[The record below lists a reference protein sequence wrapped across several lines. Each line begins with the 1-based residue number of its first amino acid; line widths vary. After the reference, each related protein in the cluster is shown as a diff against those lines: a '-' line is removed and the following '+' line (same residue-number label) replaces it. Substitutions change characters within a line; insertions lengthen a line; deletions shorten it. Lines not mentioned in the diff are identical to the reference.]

1 MSERENNSHINE
13 DRVERILSEYL
24 IPDQKFKDEKIEN
37 MIVFFGSAR
46 APSDIEAD
54 KLQKENPQS
63 PKLKLLKYN
72 KAAEELAYKL
82 AKWNEAT
89 FKYHKYS
96 ICTGAGPGI
105 MMAANKGAHEAGG
118 KSIGLSI
125 QLPFED
131 IENPYLSKNLDF
143 DFHYFFMRKF
153 WFAYRAE
160 ALIIMPGGFGT
171 MDERFELL
179 TLIQCQKIKK
189 EFPIVMFGAEFW
201 QKFLNTDVLLE
212 YGVISDNDLDNL
224 FYTDD
229 VNEAFTHITSSLEK
243 NKGS

>member
-1 MSERENNSHINE
+1 MSEKENNPIINE

-24 IPDQKFKDEKIEN
+24 VPDQKFRDEKIEN

-46 APSDIEAD
+46 APSEEEASEI
-54 KLQKENPQS
+54 KKENPNN

-82 AKWNEAT
+82 AKWNEDV
-89 FKYHKYS
+89 FKYNKYS

-105 MMAANKGAHEAGG
+105 MMAANKGAHDAGG

-171 MDERFELL
+171 MDELFELL

-212 YGVISDNDLDNL
+212 YGVISENDLGNL
-224 FYTDD
+224 FYTDHVD
-229 VNEAFTHITSSLEK
+229 EAFAHITSSLEK
-243 NKGS
+243 SKDC